1 MEKSLEALRKDLSR
15 VRTGRAS
22 LALLDGVRV
31 ELLRGPDP
39 LAQVASLSVP
49 ESRTIIDP
57 ALGLQDD
64 RGNRKGH
71 PKIRPGP
78 ERRLNDGKIV
88 RINIP
93 PLTEERR
100 KELVKVTK
108 RMEEECKVALRN
120 IRRDANEQLKT
131 AKKDKV
137 VSEDEQFK
145 LAGRSP
151 ETHRQIHRKGRRDH
165 QGQRKGDPGDL
176 SSFPVQDSYL
186 IDKPRPL
193 PIPNSPPAATSIP
206 GSPMFFGPGNLFDRV
221 LGF

>member
-1 MEKSLEALRKDLSR
+1 MFKKEAFTGELKVKMEKSLEALRRDLSR

-31 ELLRGPDP
+31 NYYGVPTP

-49 ESRTIIDP
+49 ESRTISIQPWDSKIIGEIEK
-57 ALGLQDD
+57 AIQKSDLGLT
-64 RGNRKGH
+64 
-71 PKIRPGP
+71 PI
-78 ERRLNDGKIV
+78 NDGKIV

-100 KELVKVTK
+100 RELVKVTK

-120 IRRDANEQLKT
+120 IRREANEQLKT

-145 LAGRSP
+145 LQD
-151 ETHRQIHRKGRRDH
+151 E
-165 QGQRKGDPGDL
+165 
-176 SSFPVQDSYL
+176 VQKL
-186 IDKPRPL
+186 MDK
-193 PIPNSPPAATSIP
+193 SIEKAEEIIKIKEKEI
-206 GSPMFFGPGNLFDRV
+206 LEV
-221 LGF
+221 

>member
-1 MEKSLEALRKDLSR
+1 MFKKEAFTGELKSKMEKSLEALRRDLGR

-31 ELLRGPDP
+31 NYYGMPTP
-39 LAQVASLSVP
+39 LSQVASLSVP
-49 ESRTIIDP
+49 ESRTISIQPWD
-57 ALGLQDD
+57 AKIIGEIEKAIQKSDLGLT
-64 RGNRKGH
+64 
-71 PKIRPGP
+71 P
-78 ERRLNDGKIV
+78 LSDGKIV

-137 VSEDEQFK
+137 ISEDEQFK
-145 LAGRSP
+145 FQ
-151 ETHRQIHRKGRRDH
+151 EE
-165 QGQRKGDPGDL
+165 
-176 SSFPVQDSYL
+176 VQKL
-186 IDKPRPL
+186 MDK
-193 PIPNSPPAATSIP
+193 SIEKAEEIIKTKEKEILE
-206 GSPMFFGPGNLFDRV
+206 F
-221 LGF
+221 

>member
-1 MEKSLEALRKDLSR
+1 MFKKEAFTGELKAKMEKSLEALRRDLSR

-22 LALLDGVRV
+22 LALLDGVRANYYGV
-31 ELLRGPDP
+31 PTP

-49 ESRTIIDP
+49 ESRTISIQPWDSKIIGEIEK
-57 ALGLQDD
+57 AIQKSDLGLT
-64 RGNRKGH
+64 
-71 PKIRPGP
+71 P
-78 ERRLNDGKIV
+78 LSDGKIV

-100 KELVKVTK
+100 RDLVKVTK

-145 LAGRSP
+145 LQD
-151 ETHRQIHRKGRRDH
+151 E
-165 QGQRKGDPGDL
+165 
-176 SSFPVQDSYL
+176 VQKL
-186 IDKPRPL
+186 MDK
-193 PIPNSPPAATSIP
+193 SIEKAEEIIKTKEKEI
-206 GSPMFFGPGNLFDRV
+206 LEV
-221 LGF
+221 